1 MAAVIDSTV
10 ESASSIFVPPG
21 QIESGD
27 HCLVTTTASGS
38 LLAVV
43 DGLGHGREAAHAANR
58 AIDVIHGHADMPIV
72 ELAQRCHTAL
82 SSTRGA
88 VMNLASFDARRGTLS
103 WLGIGNV
110 EGRLLLR
117 LADSG
122 YQQQHLLLRPGVIGQ
137 RLPKLQVFVN
147 RIERG
152 DVLIFATD
160 GINPEFADHL
170 LIDAP
175 VEDIADGIIARHCKQ
190 TDDALVLVAR
200 YLG

>member
-1 MAAVIDSTV
+1 MATVIDSTV
-10 ESASSIFVPPG
+10 ESASSVFVLPG
-21 QIESGD
+21 QTESGD
-27 HCLVTTTASGS
+27 HCLVTSTDHGS
-38 LLAVV
+38 LVAVI
-43 DGLGHGREAAHAANR
+43 DGLGHGHEAAHAAKR
-58 AIDVIHGHADMPIV
+58 AITAIRDHADDSIV
-72 ELAQRCHTAL
+72 ELAQHCHAML
-82 SSTRGA
+82 NNTRGA
-88 VMNLASFDARRGTLS
+88 VMNLASFDARNGTLS

-117 LADSG
+117 LASSG
-122 YQQQHLLLRPGVIGQ
+122 YQQQHLLLRPGVVGQ
-137 RLPKLQVFVN
+137 RLPKLQAFVN

-170 LIDAP
+170 SIDAP
-175 VEDIADGIIARHCKQ
+175 VDDIADNIITRHCKQ

>member
-1 MAAVIDSTV
+1 MATVIDSAV
-10 ESASSIFVPPG
+10 ESASSVFVLPG
-21 QIESGD
+21 QTESGD
-27 HCLVTTTASGS
+27 HCFVTSTPYGS
-38 LLAVV
+38 LMAVI
-43 DGLGHGREAAHAANR
+43 DGLGHGHEAALAAKR
-58 AIDVIHGHADMPIV
+58 AIAAIREHASEPIE
-72 ELAQRCHTAL
+72 ELAQRCHAAL
-82 SSTRGA
+82 NSTRGA
-88 VMNLASFDARRGTLS
+88 VMNLASFDAQAGTLS

-117 LADSG
+117 LASSG

-137 RLPKLQVFVN
+137 RLPKLQAFVN

-160 GINPEFADHL
+160 GINPDFADHL
-170 LIDAP
+170 PIDAP
-175 VEDIADGIIARHCKQ
+175 VEDIADDIIARHCKQ

>member
-1 MAAVIDSTV
+1 MATVIDSTV
-10 ESASSIFVPPG
+10 ESASSVFVLPG
-21 QIESGD
+21 QTESGD
-27 HCLVTTTASGS
+27 HCLVTKTPYGS
-38 LLAVV
+38 LVAVI
-43 DGLGHGREAAHAANR
+43 DGLGHGHEAAVAAKR
-58 AIDVIHGHADMPIV
+58 AAAAIRQYSSEPIE
-72 ELAQRCHTAL
+72 ELAQRCHAAL
-82 SSTRGA
+82 NNTRGA
-88 VMNLASFDARRGTLS
+88 VMNLASFDTHNGTLS

-117 LADSG
+117 LASAG
-122 YQQQHLLLRPGVIGQ
+122 YQQQHLLLRPGVVGQ

-160 GINPEFADHL
+160 GISPEFADHL
-170 LIDAP
+170 SIDVP
-175 VEDIADGIIARHCKQ
+175 LEDMANGIIARYCKQ

>member
-1 MAAVIDSTV
+1 MATVIDSAV
-10 ESASSIFVPPG
+10 ESASSVFILPG
-21 QIESGD
+21 QTESGD
-27 HCLVTTTASGS
+27 HCLVTTTPYGS

-58 AIDVIHGHADMPIV
+58 AIAAIRDHAVEPIV
-72 ELAQRCHTAL
+72 ELAQRCHADL
-82 SSTRGA
+82 NSTRGA
-88 VMNLASFDARRGTLS
+88 VMNLASFDTRRGTLS

-117 LADSG
+117 LAESG

-147 RIERG
+147 RVERG

-160 GINPEFADHL
+160 GISPEFADHL
-170 LIDAP
+170 PIDAP
-175 VEDIADGIIARHCKQ
+175 VEDIADSIIARHCKR